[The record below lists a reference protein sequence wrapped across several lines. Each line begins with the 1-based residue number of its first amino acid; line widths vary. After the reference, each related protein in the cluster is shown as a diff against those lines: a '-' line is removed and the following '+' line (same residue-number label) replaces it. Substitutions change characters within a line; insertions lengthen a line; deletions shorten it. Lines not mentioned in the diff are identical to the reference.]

1 MRIRLFLVPLGL
13 LALAACGRQPA
24 EAPDIPSG
32 EALYARH
39 CAACHGQFGEGD
51 GPVAIAMSVTV
62 PNLRLLA
69 TRADGEFP
77 REGVEAYIDGRDLP
91 AAHGDRY
98 MPVWGDVFRW
108 GDDDSESSEEA
119 ARLRIEALAAF
130 LERIQS

>member
-1 MRIRLFLVPLGL
+1 MRYRLTVLLAAL
-13 LALAACGRQPA
+13 LALAACKPQPTTVS
-24 EAPDIPSG
+24 DIPGG

-39 CAACHGQFGEGD
+39 CSACHGQFGEGD

-69 TRADGEFP
+69 QRAGGEFP
-77 REGVEAYIDGRDLP
+77 RDGVEAYIDGRDLP

-98 MPVWGDVFRW
+98 MPVWGDIFRW
-108 GDDDSESSEEA
+108 GEDESEASEEA
-119 ARLRIEALAAF
+119 VRLRIEALADF